1 MRSGGLA
8 LVAAVVAAGAGLLWW
23 GTEGLSVFTAETA
36 RREAVALAPR
46 VLPDIT
52 LQDEAGATITLD
64 ALRGKV
70 VLADFIYTRCPT
82 ICTVQGSDFEQ
93 ARAAIRAAGL
103 GDDIALVSI
112 SFDPEH
118 DGPEELAFYASR
130 FGGADDI
137 WHFARAPSR
146 ADTGA
151 LLRAAEVIV
160 LPDGIGGFIHNS
172 AIHVIDPQG
181 RLVRILDDDAWR
193 EALVL
198 AQALADDTAAA
209 APVAGGA
216 GT

>member
-1 MRSGGLA
+1 MKNGALA
-8 LVAAVVAAGAGLLWW
+8 LAVVAAAGAGLLWW

-46 VLPDIT
+46 ALPDIA
-52 LQDEAGATITLD
+52 LQDETGATTTLN

-93 ARAAIRAAGL
+93 ARATIREAGL
-103 GDDIALVSI
+103 GDDIALISI

-118 DGPEELAFYASR
+118 DGPEELEFYAER

-137 WHFARAPSR
+137 WHFARAPSPD
-146 ADTGA
+146 DTRA
-151 LLRAAEVIV
+151 LLDVAEVIV
-160 LPDGIGGFIHNS
+160 LPDGLGGFIHNS

-198 AQALADDTAAA
+198 AQELAGVTAAPA
-209 APVAGGA
+209 FVAGGT
-216 GT
+216 GI